1 MPICLDLGLSNSY
14 FVNRTSGQKVP
25 FSLQITSVSPR
36 KSYHDTL
43 CTTLLIS
50 NNQKTKKIVNK
61 SNLGNTL
68 QNDSMR
74 NCWIAAFKYTI
85 PFVWTAQQAITN
97 IHALSLSKILYCKN
111 ITDGCVFCRINVFRY
126 LCFAINSLFVGLSI
140 LIRMPIDV
148 EKGFHKGTLFT
159 CVLAITAQG
168 IMNNIIISSLPFMIQ
183 VYYPDVVV
191 CILVNGRLILV
202 KSAITLD
209 LSSPFTIW
217 DKYPVVFS
225 GVGTLTNMV
234 ERKRSFLSLCVCFL
248 NLWVIS
254 S

>member
-1 MPICLDLGLSNSY
+1 M
-14 FVNRTSGQKVP
+14 
-25 FSLQITSVSPR
+25 
-36 KSYHDTL
+36 
-43 CTTLLIS
+43 
-50 NNQKTKKIVNK
+50 
-61 SNLGNTL
+61 
-68 QNDSMR
+68 
-74 NCWIAAFKYTI
+74 
-85 PFVWTAQQAITN
+85 
-97 IHALSLSKILYCKN
+97 
-111 ITDGCVFCRINVFRY
+111 
-126 LCFAINSLFVGLSI
+126 
-140 LIRMPIDV
+140 IRMPIDV

-248 NLWVIS
+248 NL
-254 S
+254 